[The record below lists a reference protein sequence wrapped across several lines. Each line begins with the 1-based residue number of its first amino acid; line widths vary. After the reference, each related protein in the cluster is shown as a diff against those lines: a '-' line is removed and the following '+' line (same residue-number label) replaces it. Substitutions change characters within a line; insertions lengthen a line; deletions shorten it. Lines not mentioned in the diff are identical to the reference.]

1 MGTLFVP
8 RGVLLPAGKWTVD
21 EVDLLQSL
29 VASYRQALEQQEAAD
44 GPRTI
49 SSSMLP
55 SGATEARPAFRVR
68 AGQRAHICSMHSD
81 GMSVQLQLSIVWQLG
96 VLGRMRAGRAA
107 AADCVALDH
116 LKQLEHCNIAY
127 VACNVLA
134 IRGQWPLAPT
144 SAAATAASPP
154 PLLLPVAGQHWLDL
168 CGPPDGHTHPKTG
181 ARQDNHNHAN
191 CNSTVNSLSRAHAAY
206 RMAHSSCPLAPDPS
220 DRV

>member
-1 MGTLFVP
+1 MGLREHRAGAAEWVLGCSTAAALCAAPSMGTLFVP

-96 VLGRMRAGRAA
+96 VLGRMRAGRA
-107 AADCVALDH
+107 VLH
-116 LKQLEHCNIAY
+116 LITSSSWSIA
-127 VACNVLA
+127 
-134 IRGQWPLAPT
+134 T
-144 SAAATAASPP
+144 
-154 PLLLPVAGQHWLDL
+154 LLML
-168 CGPPDGHTHPKTG
+168 
-181 ARQDNHNHAN
+181 
-191 CNSTVNSLSRAHAAY
+191 RAMCW
-206 RMAHSSCPLAPDPS
+206 RLGVSGL
-220 DRV
+220 